1 MRIPLK
7 ETLIAGTCVAI
18 LCGMGVWQVQRLQW
32 KNHIIAELQESYT
45 AGKDHKIADDVLAAV
60 NKHNRD
66 FAYGTIEGHLL
77 KDKAILLG
85 PRMLDGRSGYNL
97 LIPMELPDNNG
108 TLIVDT
114 GWVSDLWNDTLEER
128 LATLPLDVTV
138 RGLVRY
144 PDYSSLASNNSPE
157 NDLWFRADP
166 LEIAK
171 AKDLKDTHAVL
182 LFADNIDPPLQD
194 VSPHAEK
201 FLPRNKHMQYALFW
215 FAMAAA
221 MAGVYGFYV
230 AGLNKKRAAE

>member
-1 MRIPLK
+1 MRIPAK
-7 ETLIAGTCVAI
+7 ETFIAGACVAI
-18 LCGMGVWQVQRLQW
+18 LCGLGTWQVQRLHW
-32 KNHIIAELQESYT
+32 KNHIIAELEESYT
-45 AGKDHKIADDVLAAV
+45 RKDQKLTVDLLAAV

-85 PRMLDGRSGYNL
+85 PRVLDGRSGYNL
-97 LIPMELPDNNG
+97 LIPLELKDNG

-114 GWVSDLWNDTLEER
+114 GWVSDLWQDTREER

-171 AKDLKDTHAVL
+171 AKDLDNPHAVL
-182 LFADNIDPPLQD
+182 LFADHIDPPLQD
-194 VSPHAEK
+194 VSLHEEK

-215 FAMAAA
+215 YAMAAA
-221 MAGVYGFYV
+221 MAGVYAFYV
-230 AGLNKKRAAE
+230 YGLNKKPKL